1 MVRSCGGEC
10 EWMSVV
16 VETIRMGVE
25 IEERT
30 DNNRFIIEY
39 LAPYVAHSEINLA
52 SCASPSDSRNIK
64 Q

>member
-1 MVRSCGGEC
+1 
-10 EWMSVV
+10 MSVV

-52 SCASPSDSRNIK
+52 SCASPSDRRNIK